1 MQVGSGSTSRIITDD
16 LKTPGLDNLEYEV
29 VGWTWGNSR
38 QGQHELEW
46 IE

>member
-1 MQVGSGSTSRIITDD
+1 MGSGSASGMVTDV
-16 LKTPGLDNLEYEV
+16 LETPGLDNLEFEV
-29 VGWTWGNSR
+29 VRGTWGNSR